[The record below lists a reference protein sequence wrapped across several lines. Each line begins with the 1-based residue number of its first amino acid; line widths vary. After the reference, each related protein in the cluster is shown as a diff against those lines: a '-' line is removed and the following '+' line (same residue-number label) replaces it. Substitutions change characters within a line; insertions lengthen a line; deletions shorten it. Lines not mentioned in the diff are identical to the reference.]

1 MTTRTAQL
9 AKKRQEMQR
18 LIELRDLKIQTLAS
32 GCIRV
37 SGVGVDIR
45 VVDLAYLSSYD
56 LLPATR

>member
-1 MTTRTAQL
+1 
-9 AKKRQEMQR
+9 MQR
-18 LIELRDLKIQTLAS
+18 LIELRGLKIQTLAS

-45 VVDLAYLSSYD
+45 VVDMAYLSSYD